1 MFWDELATQPCT
13 SSLILDLVGPG
24 LSFSIY
30 AIGRASAATWTE
42 GIRHT
47 TVVCGPLVLL
57 RPQPRARSLTVF
69 TVPVASV
76 LTQCQEEVSRI
87 PAIHP
92 GVFKPNCDEN
102 GNYMPLQC
110 YGSIGYCWCVFPNGT
125 EVPHTRSRGH
135 RNCSGKRWP
144 LCQEQEGAGR
154 LRGRLPPAHHGL
166 GHARCPLRA
175 AATQPC
181 IHPLCIP
188 YLFVYYY
195 FSPYVH
201 THLLNSFVLQPFH
214 STHPCE
220 HPGSSRSTHLISSP
234 PPWPRSFS
242 SPATSHCC
250 LQPSNKRP
258 SIHICSTKHQAC
270 GKVGKN

>member
-1 MFWDELATQPCT
+1 MFWDELASQPFT

-24 LSFSIY
+24 LSFSIC
-30 AIGRASAATWTE
+30 AMGRAGAATWTE

-47 TVVCGPLVLL
+47 TVVRGPLVLL
-57 RPQPRARSLTVF
+57 RPQPRACSLTVF
-69 TVPVASV
+69 TMPVASV

-125 EVPHTRSRGH
+125 EVPHTRSRGRH
-135 RNCSGKRWP
+135 NCSGKQWP
-144 LCQEQEGAGR
+144 LCQEQEGSER
-154 LRGRLPPAHHGL
+154 LRGRTSLLAHHGL
-166 GHARCPLRA
+166 GYARCQLGEQPLSHA
-175 AATQPC
+175 PT
-181 IHPLCIP
+181 HLCIP

-195 FSPYVH
+195 FSPYVY

-214 STHPCE
+214 STHPRM

-234 PPWPRSFS
+234 PP
-242 SPATSHCC
+242 
-250 LQPSNKRP
+250 
-258 SIHICSTKHQAC
+258 
-270 GKVGKN
+270 